1 MNGKYEKGIDRYIPE
16 GVELSG
22 TQQEYLK
29 VAAGLYRLMDT
40 VRMVDV
46 ARFMDKPTGT
56 VCSAMEILSR
66 KGVLETDAK
75 GVITLLEKET

>member
-1 MNGKYEKGIDRYIPE
+1 MNGKYEKGIDRYVPE

-29 VAAGLYRLMDT
+29 VASGLHRVMDT

-56 VCSAMEILSR
+56 VCSNIHVFV
-66 KGVLETDAK
+66 VL
-75 GVITLLEKET
+75 G